1 MVAKG
6 GDGLVRAG
14 FAADRV
20 DMRGFVERNV
30 GIAGMGMKIG
40 EGGHWRKEKEGKEG
54 KEGKGRKKRKRRKG
68 ISWIPKKNNKNNK
81 KEKKEMCSLPLIEK
95 YRPRHFDDI
104 VLDPCNRRLFAQ
116 IVDTGYFPN
125 MMFYG
130 PPGTGKTT
138 TILNLIRA
146 FQEKWSVRA
155 AATGENVIH
164 LNASDERGI
173 DVIRLQIQQFV
184 RSQHLFNKGYK
195 FVILDEAD
203 YMTKT
208 AQQALKTLLQGV
220 RAEVRFCL
228 ICNYIS
234 KMDPWLADECMTFRF
249 NQLPRD
255 DIQRLLQRVS
265 HEEGWSTSITDDT
278 VVLLESMYQSDI
290 RSMLNYLQ
298 LNSHTKVRKEIPT
311 KEHWD
316 TWYRKMTQQEDDAVD
331 YVESLSRRMNID
343 VRSLLFNYVDAL
355 VRQQQVSANMLEKM
369 ERLLHAPYDT
379 PVLLLLNALVHVH
392 RDASLA

>member
-1 MVAKG
+1 
-6 GDGLVRAG
+6 
-14 FAADRV
+14 
-20 DMRGFVERNV
+20 
-30 GIAGMGMKIG
+30 
-40 EGGHWRKEKEGKEG
+40 
-54 KEGKGRKKRKRRKG
+54 
-68 ISWIPKKNNKNNK
+68 
-81 KEKKEMCSLPLIEK
+81 
-95 YRPRHFDDI
+95 
-104 VLDPCNRRLFAQ
+104 
-116 IVDTGYFPN
+116 
-125 MMFYG
+125 
-130 PPGTGKTT
+130 
-138 TILNLIRA
+138 
-146 FQEKWSVRA
+146 
-155 AATGENVIH
+155 

-249 NQLPRD
+249 NQLPRE

-265 HEEGWSTSITDDT
+265 REEGWATTIDDDT
-278 VVLLESMYQSDI
+278 VILLESMYQSDI

-316 TWYRKMTQQEDDAVD
+316 TWYHKMTQQEPDAVE

-343 VRSLLFNYVDAL
+343 VRSLLFVYVDAL
-355 VRQQQVSANMLEKM
+355 VRQQQVSADMLEKM

-379 PVLLLLNALVHVH
+379 PVLLLLNALMQVH
-392 RDASLA
+392 RR